1 MPIVVSDDHPIVV
14 MGVRAFLTCRLPHC
28 EVAADAYSGKQL
40 LGVLA
45 AAPYDVCITA
55 YFGPGEPGS
64 VHGLPLLKE
73 LRQRH
78 AGLAIVVL
86 TTASNPTLVQCMFD
100 AGADAVVDKTATLDE
115 LVHAVQIV
123 RSGHRYISEG
133 LRPRVTEHR
142 DAPAPEASKPS
153 LSPREAE
160 VVHWLAHGLSVS
172 EVARQTARSVKT
184 ISQQKHNAMRKL
196 GFDRD
201 ADLYE
206 YACAAAL

>member
-1 MPIVVSDDHPIVV
+1 MRIVVSDDHPIVV
-14 MGVRAFLTCRLPHC
+14 MGVRAFLKHRLAHC
-28 EVAADAYSGKQL
+28 EVVADAYSGGQL
-40 LGVLA
+40 LSVLA
-45 AAPYDVCITA
+45 AATYDVCVTA

-64 VHGLPLLKE
+64 VHGLPLLKA
-73 LRQRH
+73 LRKNH
-78 AGLAIVVL
+78 PALAIVVL

-115 LVHAVQIV
+115 LVHAVRTV
-123 RSGHRYISEG
+123 HLGHRYISEG
-133 LRPRVTEHR
+133 LRLRTTEAHMML
-142 DAPAPEASKPS
+142 APEASKPS

-196 GFDRD
+196 GFERD

-206 YACAAAL
+206 YAYAAAL